1 VVVTNRFMQILP
13 LLLLGAW
20 PSEAAYSAAAAQL
33 AVTPRA
39 VIVPITPTNRP
50 FLAASQSLIP
60 VNLQAR
66 GYVEEELRVSGN
78 ADVYQW
84 QQGSGQATVL
94 ARQAAKTPYSTRIL
108 VRRPLDATKFS
119 GRVVVELLNPTGSY
133 DMAPLWGYS
142 WEYFLRRGDI
152 WVGVTVKPVAVK
164 ALQRFDAVRYAGLT
178 FAYKQPATCAATPN
192 SPDNFN
198 DAENG
203 LAWDLIAQVGA
214 LLRSS
219 SKENPLLKY
228 DPQRIV
234 VAGYSQTGGYVRTY
248 AQLFHRQW
256 RLGNDKPVF
265 DAYVNATGT
274 QAMPINQCDP
284 SPQGAIANGSDWSD
298 DSSALVEIMT
308 QSELDRDLKSTLS
321 GDLYRLYE
329 ISGAVHW
336 GSFAAGQPANA
347 DLSIAGVPVPG
358 ALPCRD
364 SASEYQT
371 KFALNAIW
379 QQLDERLVAKMPM
392 TGNTSI
398 ARTSG
403 GQAQVDELG
412 NAKGGWRVPAVDVP
426 MMQFLAT
433 NSAKDAQPFSRVICQ
448 LVGASKQVG
457 VDQLKKLYGTR
468 VAYSRRLDAAIEL
481 AVRERRLL
489 RDDGPAL
496 KSSIMTGL
504 PQF

>member
-1 VVVTNRFMQILP
+1 VVVTIRISQILP
-13 LLLLGAW
+13 LLLLLAW
-20 PSEAAYSAAAAQL
+20 PSEAAFAAAAAQL
-33 AVTPRA
+33 VVTPRA
-39 VIVPITPTNRP
+39 VALPITPTNRP
-50 FLAASQSLIP
+50 FLAASRSLIP

-78 ADVYQW
+78 ANVYEW
-84 QQGSGQATVL
+84 QQGSGQAAVV

-108 VRRPLDATKFS
+108 VRRPLDVAKFS
-119 GRVVVELLNPTGSY
+119 GRVVVELLNPTGAY

-152 WVGVTVKPVAVK
+152 WVGVTVKPIAGK
-164 ALQRFDAVRYAGLT
+164 ALQRFDSVRYAGLT
-178 FAYKQPATCAATPN
+178 FAFKQPATCAEMA
-192 SPDNFN
+192 SSADNFN

-228 DPQRIV
+228 DLRRLV
-234 VAGYSQTGGYVRTY
+234 VAGYSQTGGYIATY
-248 AQLFHRQW
+248 AQRFHRQW
-256 RLGNDKPVF
+256 RLGDDKPVF

-284 SPQGAIANGSDWSD
+284 SPQGAIANDGGWSD
-298 DSSALVEIMT
+298 DAVALVEIMT
-308 QSELDRDLKSTLS
+308 QSELSREPKTTAS
-321 GDLYRLYE
+321 GDSYRLYE
-329 ISGAVHW
+329 IPGAVHW

-364 SASEYQT
+364 PASDYQA

-379 QQLDERLVAKMPM
+379 QQLDERMLAKVPM
-392 TGNTSI
+392 TGSAMI
-398 ARTSG
+398 ARDSG
-403 GQAQVDELG
+403 GQAQADEFG
-412 NAKGGWRVPAVDVP
+412 NAKGGWRVPVVDEPVT
-426 MMQFLAT
+426 QFLAT
-433 NSAKDAQPFSRVICQ
+433 NTAKDEQPFSRVICQ
-448 LVGASKQVG
+448 LVGTSKKSS
-457 VDQLKKLYGTR
+457 VDQLKKRYGTR
-468 VAYSRRLDAAIEL
+468 IAYLRRLDAAIEL

-489 RDDGPAL
+489 REDAPAL
-496 KSSIMTGL
+496 KSSVMTGL